1 MKKPSNLRI
10 NEDSKFIPNPR
21 GEIDDSIEGEDE
33 VIMQQPS
40 VFEPQES
47 ARKHF
52 GSIIS
57 SISGEQSL
65 F

>member
-40 VFEPQES
+40 IS